1 MQAQA
6 SSSQTTAYDPPRGAG
21 RWLVVCA
28 QVCVIPDTAEFHT
41 FHSPPKEI
49 PWPFAIAPRAPC
61 PSPPA
66 LGNPSPT
73 SFRGRLLGPQRCPR
87 IPVSDAQGEAGNV
100 RVGSKSRAGA
110 GPDPAVPS
118 QRCVGVGHAPPTTG
132 VPPSAAW
139 PLPPHRFPDI
149 CPGAPLR
156 EPRARAGGGGS
167 SRAGRAGKAG
177 PRSGLCCL
185 GWLSPAVAALTTSSR
200 RPIRRWGPCSALP
213 GGGFRP

>member
-1 MQAQA
+1 MQARA
-6 SSSQTTAYDPPRGAG
+6 SSSETTAYDPPGGAG

-28 QVCVIPDTAEFHT
+28 QVCVIPDTAEFRT

-100 RVGSKSRAGA
+100 RAGSRKPRRGGARPRRPLAALCGRRACS
-110 GPDPAVPS
+110 PHH
-118 QRCVGVGHAPPTTG
+118 RCPPLCGLAPPS
-132 VPPSAAW
+132 PPFSGHLSWSPAQ
-139 PLPPHRFPDI
+139 
-149 CPGAPLR
+149 GAPGPGR
-156 EPRARAGGGGS
+156 RRRQQQGRAGGEGGS
-167 SRAGRAGKAG
+167 
-177 PRSGLCCL
+177 PQ
-185 GWLSPAVAALTTSSR
+185 WAV
-200 RPIRRWGPCSALP
+200 LP
-213 GGGFRP
+213 GLAVPCCRCSNH